1 MLKSRGWR
9 FSSQESINEEKQVA
23 KTMRIGGTIG
33 EYASSVLSFASLVM
47 ARKTG
52 SKAWMNVLAASTVTG
67 VISVGVASFGHGME
81 DVLDNLYVVDDY
93 DID

>member
-1 MLKSRGWR
+1 MLKSRGGR
-9 FSSQESINEEKQVA
+9 FSSQQSINEEKEVA

-33 EYASSVLSFASLVM
+33 EYASSILGFASLVM

-52 SKAWMNVLAASTVTG
+52 SKAWANVAGASMATG
-67 VISVGVASFGHGME
+67 VISIGMASFGYGME
-81 DVLDNLYVVDDY
+81 NVLDNLYVVDDY

>member
-1 MLKSRGWR
+1 MLKSRWCR
-9 FSSQESINEEKQVA
+9 FSSQKDIDREQEIA

-33 EYASSVLSFASLVM
+33 EYASSILGFASLVM

-52 SKAWMNVLAASTVTG
+52 SKAWANVAGASMAAG
-67 VISVGVASFGHGME
+67 VISIGVASYGYGIE
-81 DVLDNLYVVDDY
+81 GVLDDLYVVDDY